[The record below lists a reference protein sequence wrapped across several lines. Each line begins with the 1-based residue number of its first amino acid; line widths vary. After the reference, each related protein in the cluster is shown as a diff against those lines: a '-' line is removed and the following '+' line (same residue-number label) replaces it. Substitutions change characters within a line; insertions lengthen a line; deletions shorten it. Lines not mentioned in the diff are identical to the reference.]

1 MDSIEDTAQRA
12 AEEPTA
18 EAPADEY
25 AVVEIFGHR
34 RHAGRI
40 MEVDRF
46 GAKMLRVDVPNEGD
60 FEKGYV
66 SHFYGGGSLF
76 SVTPTDLATVQR
88 INAPYRPAGIQ
99 SLPAPD
105 YDDDDPEGDNMNASD
120 LDDDEDDITF

>member
-1 MDSIEDTAQRA
+1 MDGMEEAAQPA
-12 AEEPTA
+12 ADQPEA
-18 EAPADEY
+18 ETPADEY

-34 RHAGRI
+34 SHAGRI

-66 SHFYGGGSLF
+66 SHFYGGGALF
-76 SVTPTDLATVQR
+76 SVTPTDLATVKR
-88 INAPYRPAGIQ
+88 MNAPYRPPGYK

-105 YDDDDPEGDNMNASD
+105 DEDPDDDNMSASESFDDDD
-120 LDDDEDDITF
+120 LTF